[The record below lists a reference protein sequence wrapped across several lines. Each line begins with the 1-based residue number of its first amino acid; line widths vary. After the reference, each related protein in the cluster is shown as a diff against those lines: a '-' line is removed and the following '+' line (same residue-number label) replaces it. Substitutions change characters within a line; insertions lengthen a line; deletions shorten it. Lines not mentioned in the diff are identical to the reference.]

1 MGEPARTASVEA
13 YLALDEASPGRHEYL
28 HGTIVAMAGASPRHN
43 RIAGNIYRRLD
54 VALDATPCQVWN
66 ADQRVRVDATGAY
79 VYPDVS
85 VACGEPRFTS
95 ERPASLL
102 DPTVVVEVFS
112 PTTEDHDRGAK
123 LAHYRRMASVRE
135 VLLVE
140 TNPRRAELY
149 RRLEDG
155 RWLIIDVTEGDI
167 HFESLDVRL
176 AMDDIYAKTEGLP
189 LDPPAPLT
197 DAR

>member
-1 MGEPARTASVEA
+1 
-13 YLALDEASPGRHEYL
+13 
-28 HGTIVAMAGASPRHN
+28 VAMAGASPRHN

-54 VALDATPCQVWN
+54 VALDATACQVWN
-66 ADQRVRVDATGAY
+66 ADQRVRVDETGTY

-85 VACGEPRFTS
+85 VACGESRFTT

-102 DPTVVVEVFS
+102 NPMVVVEVIS
-112 PTTEDHDRGAK
+112 PSTEDHDRGAK

-140 TNPRRAELY
+140 TNTRRAELY

-155 RWLIIDVTEGDI
+155 RWLIIDVTEGDV
-167 HFESLDVRL
+167 HVESLDVRL
-176 AMDDIYAKTEGLP
+176 ALDEIYAKTEGLP
-189 LDPPAPLT
+189 LDPPVVLPRDGERA
-197 DAR
+197 